1 MPRMTR
7 AKAAEVAE
15 QLHVDEDAVLE
26 TPLGEDIPI
35 SLKTQTPERSPLEE
49 ITQNSGGSKDED
61 ADLNG
66 FKKSVRGRKG
76 AKKGGQSKK
85 VDLSGSTTSL
95 VEAEEQVDAVEE
107 ASAIS
112 THYPADEDLVFA
124 QPAATMADAAE
135 LSAVTAPMIEALN
148 AESPAK
154 DVRETD
160 LAESHMQDTTEAHD
174 ETVSVLDAPPSPL
187 PSAVPNVI
195 ASLRK
200 NTPGMR
206 STSNK
211 ENVEP
216 TSSLVPSSIT
226 PRPSMSY
233 DALEEAVVHAATPPG
248 PSRRASAVDINAS
261 EVEVPVTA
269 ATLDTLVHDI
279 ITTSKNELTQSLPTE
294 QKQVSDPIA
303 AMDALDDAVERISAE
318 VPVVQATPKKAK
330 TQKAAPIVRTTKASQ
345 ARLSMAQA
353 EKSGNPRPSS
363 MIGRSNN
370 VRQSVFS
377 SQPTARRTV
386 PDPLNKSNSMRQ
398 STATTQPAAQRVISG
413 SSSLHKSTSEPREK
427 KDVVIPHSKPRP
439 MSVSFPTPPPPPK
452 SRKAP
457 TTSSFQLPGEA
468 IAAKLKAA
476 REERMKKEVQPEEEK
491 KPAFKARPVP
501 AGLKKAPSVRQTT
514 ASRVRESAVGGA
526 SNGGAHKRA
535 NSVMT
540 SGTIRPLPA
549 PMTKPALPA
558 LNVTKPRAS
567 TAMANLTQPRSS
579 LRTSTIGTAPILG
592 QRVPSG
598 KGTSKGKEVFNR
610 AALAK
615 DTAEKEKREKEEAA
629 KKARATASERGRQA
643 SREWA
648 EKQKMKKSGGS
659 KTAGED
665 MPATAGAEVVA

>member
-26 TPLGEDIPI
+26 TPLGEDIPT

-49 ITQNSGGSKDED
+49 IMQNSGESKDED

-66 FKKSVRGRKG
+66 FKKSVRGSKG
-76 AKKGGQSKK
+76 AKKGGQSRK
-85 VDLSGSTTSL
+85 VDLNGSTISL
-95 VEAEEQVDAVEE
+95 VEAQEQVDAVRE
-107 ASAIS
+107 AGATS
-112 THYPADEDLVFA
+112 TLDQTNKDLVLA
-124 QPAATMADAAE
+124 QPAAIMADVAE
-135 LSAVTAPMIEALN
+135 LSAVTTPMIEALN

-160 LAESHMQDTTEAHD
+160 LAESHMQDTTEARD
-174 ETVSVLDAPPSPL
+174 ETVSVLYAPPSPL

-216 TSSLVPSSIT
+216 MSSLAPSSIT

-233 DALEEAVVHAATPPG
+233 DALEEAVVHGATPPG
-248 PSRRASAVDINAS
+248 PSRRASAFDINAS
-261 EVEVPVTA
+261 AVEAPATA
-269 ATLDTLVHDI
+269 ATLDTLEHDI

-294 QKQVSDPIA
+294 QKQVSDPIT

-330 TQKAAPIVRTTKASQ
+330 AQKATPIVRTTKASQ

-363 MIGRSNN
+363 MIGRSNS

-377 SQPTARRTV
+377 SQPTGRRLM
-386 PDPLNKSNSMRQ
+386 PDTLNKSTSMRQ
-398 STATTQPAAQRVISG
+398 STATTQPAVKRVISG
-413 SSSLHKSTSEPREK
+413 SSSLNKSTNEPREK
-427 KDVVIPHSKPRP
+427 KEVVIPHSKPRP

-476 REERMKKEVQPEEEK
+476 REERMKEAQPEEEK

-501 AGLKKAPSVRQTT
+501 AGLKKASSVRQTT

-526 SNGGAHKRA
+526 STGGTHKRA

-540 SGTIRPLPA
+540 SSTIRPLQA
-549 PMTKPALPA
+549 PTTKPALPA

-615 DTAEKEKREKEEAA
+615 DTAVKEKREKEEAA
-629 KKARATASERGRQA
+629 KKARTAASERGRQA

-659 KTAGED
+659 KSAGGD
-665 MPATAGAEVVA
+665 IQAAAGAEVVA